1 MVADYIV
8 HAAILP
14 GGVLPSNTLMGMRRW
29 MMSHFH
35 DSIDYNGVAI
45 SLALLE
51 CDCTFSGF
59 GGSEN

>member
-14 GGVLPSNTLMGMRRW
+14 GGGVLPSNTLIGMRRW
-29 MMSHFH
+29 MRSHFH
-35 DSIDYNGVAI
+35 YNGVAI
-45 SLALLE
+45 SLKLLE
-51 CDCTFSGF
+51 WDRTFSGS